1 MVRRLYAAR
10 VQDPLETRLTW
21 DALPD
26 FAQMRDMDRA
36 AARLAQ
42 AVQRHE
48 RIVIAGDYD
57 ADGATATAVLVK
69 AIRLWGGTVDF
80 VVPDRQQEGYG
91 LTPPLAERV
100 LADHPCSL
108 LITVDNGIASHAGI
122 ALLNQHKVT
131 TLVTDHHLPPEGALP
146 PAYAVVDPKRADETT
161 ATAHL
166 AGVGVALG
174 LAIVT
179 RDHLLRAHW
188 ERKVPSAVTSLTGLL
203 DLVALGTIADVV
215 PLDRVNR
222 LLVDQGLR
230 YIREGLG
237 CPGIRALAQCA
248 QRSFAR
254 LQSEDLAFS
263 LGPRLNAAGRLAD
276 MRTGIHCLLASTS
289 DEAMA
294 LAQSLQDLNTERR
307 SLENQMRLDAERYLG
322 NLLTDSAEKP
332 FGIVLADPSWHE
344 GVVGL
349 VAGRIKD
356 RLQRP
361 VIACAPGVDGV
372 WKGSARSIPGIH
384 IRDVL
389 VRIDKDHP
397 GLLQR
402 FGGHAAAAGLSLAA
416 HRISDLRR
424 VFAQAVRS
432 EASSPEVFVQEPL
445 TDGTLSG
452 ADLTLETAQA
462 IQNAGPWGA
471 GFPPPLFEGD
481 FEVLTIDPLKDGLH
495 ARLTVRPLGEDGSP
509 VLTAMAF
516 NLGQRLLW
524 TPTLGAHRFHY
535 GLGVNTFRDQSTPQ
549 ILIDAVVPPHAPGD
563 DPDTESRL
571 RV

>member
-188 ERKVPSAVTSLTGLL
+188 ERTIPSAATSLTGLL

-332 FGIVLADPSWHE
+332 YGIVLADPSWHE

-471 GFPPPLFEGD
+471 GFPSPLFEGD
-481 FEVLTIDPLKDGLH
+481 FEVLAIDPLKDGLH

-524 TPTLGAHRFHY
+524 TPTLGPHRFHY

>member
-188 ERKVPSAVTSLTGLL
+188 ERTIPSAATSLTGLL

-322 NLLTDSAEKP
+322 NLLTDSVEKP
-332 FGIVLADPSWHE
+332 YGIVLADPSWHE

-424 VFAQAVRS
+424 VFAQAVRN

-481 FEVLTIDPLKDGLH
+481 FEVLAIDPLKDGLH

-509 VLTAMAF
+509 SLTAMAF

-524 TPTLGAHRFHY
+524 TPTLGPHRFHY

>member
-188 ERKVPSAVTSLTGLL
+188 ERTAPSTATSLTGLL

-495 ARLTVRPLGEDGSP
+495 ARLTVRPLGEDRSP